1 MNNVVV
7 FVILAA
13 CFMGGCCP
21 CPDQGGQKEPAKKSV
36 VRETIDG
43 VTGKTAV
50 DNLKRAKPK
59 IDAANEAGAQK
70 RQDIDELTKP

>member
-1 MNNVVV
+1 MKSIVLI
-7 FVILAA
+7 ILIA
-13 CFMGGCCP
+13 CCAGGCCP
-21 CPDQGGQKEPAKKSV
+21 YPDKPEQKKPEQKSV

-43 VTGKTAV
+43 FTGKTAV

-59 IDAANEAGAQK
+59 IDAANEAGNEK

>member
-1 MNNVVV
+1 MSN
-7 FVILAA
+7 FFIVILMV
-13 CFMGGCCP
+13 CCVGGCCP
-21 CPDQGGQKEPAKKSV
+21 GPDTKEHKEPAAKSV

-43 VTGKTAV
+43 FTGKTAV

-59 IDAANEAGAQK
+59 IDAANKAGEQK